1 MATTPRSM
9 MDPAALDAVDAGCP
23 ARRLLGRLA
32 ERWTGLV
39 LVVLA
44 DGRERR
50 FSEVAR
56 EIGNISPKMLSQTL
70 RGLERDGLVERRANG
85 GPGGRPV
92 YRVSPLGAEMMEPL
106 GALSGWA
113 YANREALDQAR
124 EQYDAAPR
132 SEAPAPGA

>member
-1 MATTPRSM
+1 
-9 MDPAALDAVDAGCP
+9 MDPAALDAVDAACP

-39 LVVLA
+39 LVALA

-56 EIGNISPKMLSQTL
+56 EIGNISSKMLAQTL
-70 RGLERDGLVERRANG
+70 RSLERDGLVDRRVDG
-85 GPGGRPV
+85 DPPSRPL
-92 YRVSPLGAEMMEPL
+92 YRVSALGAEMMAPL

-113 YANREALDQAR
+113 YANRDALDAAR
-124 EQYDAAPR
+124 DRFDSAE
-132 SEAPAPGA
+132 GAGSAGG

>member
-1 MATTPRSM
+1 
-9 MDPAALDAVDAGCP
+9 MDPAALDAVDAACP

-39 LVVLA
+39 LVALA

-56 EIGNISPKMLSQTL
+56 EIGNISSKMLAQTL
-70 RGLERDGLVERRANG
+70 RSLERDGLVDRRVDG
-85 GPGGRPV
+85 DQPSRPL
-92 YRVSPLGAEMMEPL
+92 YRVSAMGAEMMGPL

-113 YANREALDQAR
+113 YANRDALDAAR
-124 EQYDAAPR
+124 DRFDSAEVAGSA
-132 SEAPAPGA
+132 GG